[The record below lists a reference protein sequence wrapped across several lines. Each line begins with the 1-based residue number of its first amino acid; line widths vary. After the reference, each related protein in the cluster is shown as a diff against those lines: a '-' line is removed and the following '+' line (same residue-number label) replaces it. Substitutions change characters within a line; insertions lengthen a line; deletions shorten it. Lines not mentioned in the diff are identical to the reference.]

1 MAPSACLRYAST
13 RPSPLAGR
21 LNSGVRNSV
30 NPYSD
35 PTKRVAP
42 DMNPKPVILSN
53 LAYFASGIAVYLLVE
68 ASVLILSRPSPLL
81 PILWFVAG
89 AFLPL
94 AAFVMVRRCTIWSFA
109 FYLLGMVACALT
121 SQELLFGQ
129 ILLFGFKAAAFLLP
143 LLAGA
148 LAFLMIML
156 ARRNA

>member
-1 MAPSACLRYAST
+1 M
-13 RPSPLAGR
+13 
-21 LNSGVRNSV
+21 

-42 DMNPKPVILSN
+42 EMNPRSVILSN
-53 LAYFASGIAVYLLVE
+53 STYFVSGIAVYLLVE

-81 PILWFVAG
+81 PILWFLAG
-89 AFLPL
+89 AFSPL
-94 AAFVMVRRCTIWSFA
+94 VAFILVRRCVIWSLA
-109 FYLLGMVACALT
+109 FYLLGMIACALI
-121 SQELLFGQ
+121 SQELLFGR

-143 LLAGA
+143 ALAGA